1 MDERSAG
8 DAEAAH
14 QEVAD
19 PVDADPEAAHPV
31 DADPGDVPQVAVHRA
46 DALPEA
52 AHQADVPREVD
63 SPEAGYPVG
72 RRRGAREVWTAH
84 RDDSVASTDACSA
97 ESQPPAET
105 SRASTDAF
113 RASPRR
119 GPGSCPD

>member
-1 MDERSAG
+1 MDERSAD
-8 DAEAAH
+8 DAEAAR

-19 PVDADPEAAHPV
+19 LVASHRVVADLADVPLVAAH
-31 DADPGDVPQVAVHRA
+31 QA
-46 DALPEA
+46 DALQEA

-63 SPEAGYPVG
+63 SPEAGCLVG

-113 RASPRR
+113 QASPRR